1 MNIYSINILLE
12 IMNKNKEKVN
22 KVAKVCEEGKV
33 LNPLTGRCINKEAY
47 EKKLKKEKKIQDAA
61 QAAQAD
67 LLQNNRRIIDKLKI
81 LADYERINNEPF
93 KVKAYE
99 KVIDSIELYD
109 KNIETLEDIK
119 GMKGVGKKIEDKIV
133 EFLNTGNITE
143 ADNALNDPRY
153 ILGNKLK
160 GIYGVGPA
168 KITELMTKIN
178 DFEELKEHPELLN
191 DKQKIGLKYYDDM
204 SLRIPIAEGHK
215 HLKIV
220 NKILNNLYKDIEFE
234 FVGSY
239 RRKNKDMGDIDI
251 LIKNRP
257 GLVLKDIIKQLEETS
272 YIIENLALGKNKF
285 MGICKLSPELP
296 ARRLDILIAE
306 PSYYY
311 FALLYFTGSY
321 SFNISMRKI
330 ALKKGLSLSEY
341 GFKDTKDIKSANA
354 ANAANAKNIIDTTDI
369 INSEE
374 DIFKYLDMPYVEPS
388 KR

>member
-1 MNIYSINILLE
+1 
-12 IMNKNKEKVN
+12 MNKNKDKVN

-33 LNPLTGRCINKEAY
+33 LNPQTGRCVNKEAY
-47 EKKLKKEKKIQDAA
+47 EKKLKKEKKLQEAAQAA

-67 LLQNNRRIIDKLKI
+67 LLQNNKKIIDKLKI

-109 KNIETLEDIK
+109 KNIESVEDIK
-119 GMKGVGKKIEDKIV
+119 DMKGVGKKIEDKII

-178 DFEELKEHPELLN
+178 NFEELKEHPELLN

-220 NKILNNLYKDIEFE
+220 HKILNNLYKDIEFE

-272 YIIENLALGKNKF
+272 YIIEKLALGKNKF

-341 GFKDTKDIKSANA
+341 GFKDTNA

-369 INSEE
+369 IHSEE

>member
-1 MNIYSINILLE
+1 
-12 IMNKNKEKVN
+12 MNKNKDKVN

-33 LNPLTGRCINKEAY
+33 LNPQTGRCVNKEAY
-47 EKKLKKEKKIQDAA
+47 EKKLKKEKKLQEAA
-61 QAAQAD
+61 QAAQAANAD
-67 LLQNNRRIIDKLKI
+67 LLQNNKKIIDKLKI

-109 KNIETLEDIK
+109 KNIESVEDIK
-119 GMKGVGKKIEDKIV
+119 DMKGVGKKIEDKII

-178 DFEELKEHPELLN
+178 NFEELKEHPELLN

-220 NKILNNLYKDIEFE
+220 HKILNNLYKDIEFE

-272 YIIENLALGKNKF
+272 YIIEKLALGKNKF

-341 GFKDTKDIKSANA
+341 GFKDANA

-369 INSEE
+369 IHSEE